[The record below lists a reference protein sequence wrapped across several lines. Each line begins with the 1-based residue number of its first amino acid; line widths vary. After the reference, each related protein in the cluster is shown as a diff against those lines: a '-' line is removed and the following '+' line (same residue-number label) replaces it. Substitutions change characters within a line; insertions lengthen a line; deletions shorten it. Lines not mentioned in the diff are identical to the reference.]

1 MKNLYSN
8 YCSVKKSVVT
18 TCNINRLFSST
29 GGYTAQCTQ
38 KNVLDKTFFFLQ
50 FFLFLLDESLTE

>member
-1 MKNLYSN
+1 MKNLYSH

-29 GGYTAQCTQ
+29 GFTPHNVPKKSFRQ
-38 KNVLDKTFFFLQ
+38 KKIYLTKKKNTR
-50 FFLFLLDESLTE
+50 ESLTD